1 MSTKITKMN
10 RLPYIKEL
18 NESNGDIKKVSQK
31 EASTGT
37 IYQIWTY
44 KNIPFKVRYSDHP
57 SNILH
62 HDADLELDTEQ
73 LDTDIA
79 KEQIEQFIIQK
90 YNDTVWLEFGE
101 NHDILG
107 YDIVERIGNQVYL
120 KNKKI
125 KKYHKN
131 QIEGGMF
138 TGRDSAKKR
147 ENWLKTAKRDGD
159 YYYKEGYDIITL
171 FAKEF
176 YRRYP
181 NVQFIRDK
189 NL

>member
-1 MSTKITKMN
+1 MD
-10 RLPYIKEL
+10 RLPYLKEL
-18 NESNGDIKKVSQK
+18 NESINDIKMVSQK

-37 IYQIWTY
+37 IYQIWIY

-90 YNDTVWLEFGE
+90 YDDTIWLKFGE
-101 NHDILG
+101 NHNALG
-107 YDIVERIGNQVYL
+107 YDIIERIGGYVYL
-120 KNKKI
+120 KIKRE

-131 QIEGGMF
+131 QIDGMF
-138 TGRDSAKKR
+138 TGKDKDTKK
-147 ENWLKTAKRDGD
+147 ENFLKTAKKDGD
-159 YYYKEGYDIITL
+159 YYYKEGYDTTTL
-171 FAKEF
+171 PIKEF

-181 NVQFIRDK
+181 NAQFIRDK